1 NLVARWR
8 SSEAEKD
15 FQYRNG
21 SITCAIKNCGIL
33 SHASKVYT
41 HETYKCFEKEFLD
54 GVPLIWREVAQNGTN
69 YTFEVMMD
77 EKSSRVRI
85 VHFNTATIE
94 IHCTCKKFAF
104 CGYLCSHA
112 LRILSVKNVKKISD
126 RYISRRWTKDAK
138 KDMYGG
144 NVVKFSQQYNTEA
157 EVVFRNRDMEV
168 EKELRKLCV
177 SKNNELKENKTN
189 ARAVI
194 RSKNVKMSIIEE
206 LSSNDDHVVKAGDSK
221 TSPILGPPC
230 TKPKGVSNSRLK

>member
-1 NLVARWR
+1 HGRSRIDYDCFRDVVVFYTTYRTNRYNLICASFVVARWR

-94 IHCTCKKFAF
+94 IH
-104 CGYLCSHA
+104 
-112 LRILSVKNVKKISD
+112 
-126 RYISRRWTKDAK
+126 
-138 KDMYGG
+138 
-144 NVVKFSQQYNTEA
+144 
-157 EVVFRNRDMEV
+157 
-168 EKELRKLCV
+168 
-177 SKNNELKENKTN
+177 
-189 ARAVI
+189 
-194 RSKNVKMSIIEE
+194 
-206 LSSNDDHVVKAGDSK
+206 
-221 TSPILGPPC
+221 
-230 TKPKGVSNSRLK
+230 